1 MIWFSNLL
9 ILRVP
14 DEGYSRS
21 ALCALNLISTFYY
34 RFFYYIGIRN
44 SLVAVVSIYFR
55 QKKYTWRKT
64 LLWRWEYIL
73 NIWFC
78 TLSFVLSVLLR
89 YTDSDYPFGIF
100 WPLCC
105 LFFFDIRILITPLVS
120 SNSSFN
126 WPWVAVHT
134 KHKQSGEENSC
145 CVDAW
150 PSLNDTFGN

>member
-1 MIWFSNLL
+1 MVYLL
-9 ILRVP
+9 LKLFKLFDFEGTWWRLFQKRVVRTKF
-14 DEGYSRS
+14 D
-21 ALCALNLISTFYY
+21 
-34 RFFYYIGIRN
+34 
-44 SLVAVVSIYFR
+44 IYV
-55 QKKYTWRKT
+55 
-64 LLWRWEYIL
+64 L
-73 NIWFC
+73 
-78 TLSFVLSVLLR
+78 LSFLLLHWNSEFTCCCGEYLLPSEEMYLTKNIAMKVRIYLKYLVL
-89 YTDSDYPFGIF
+89 YFFF

-126 WPWVAVHT
+126 WPWVAIHT